1 MELTLISK
9 QQEFKAIN
17 KNFQNQLMLGLTF
30 STLLDIFNRSGEF
43 LTSYIFKFVAKKIKK
58 KDKSIARGEIA
69 EMYCCQYPWRLPE
82 VLGFCNQS
90 KTDGPKY
97 KRFLQYKIYVSF
109 TQDPTAE
116 LEKKFLQVVTKD
128 KTVLPR
134 RMYVNTRLLHALLCL
149 RIEMAFPM
157 SKKNYFKTKG
167 ELHWFLFLF
176 LVELLHKALI
186 CSQNISRIN

>member
-69 EMYCCQYPWRLPE
+69 EMYCCQYP
-82 VLGFCNQS
+82 
-90 KTDGPKY
+90 
-97 KRFLQYKIYVSF
+97 
-109 TQDPTAE
+109 
-116 LEKKFLQVVTKD
+116 
-128 KTVLPR
+128 
-134 RMYVNTRLLHALLCL
+134 
-149 RIEMAFPM
+149 
-157 SKKNYFKTKG
+157 
-167 ELHWFLFLF
+167 
-176 LVELLHKALI
+176 
-186 CSQNISRIN
+186 